1 MGWLVSGLGCG
12 LGLGFGSSCSR
23 ALPAQ
28 FSLSLLSACF
38 RESLARAM
46 DATIYP
52 DGVTVEATLK
62 QVWQSTNLPA
72 QFRVKMATQGLTEL
86 SIFAGISDTLTG
98 FKESISTFFEEA
110 ELGATPPARILSLT
124 RMGTAWEFARSL
136 VKEKEANRT
145 RLLEDPH
152 RIPEISIT
160 EYTKISNR
168 TPRAEQAVR

>member
-1 MGWLVSGLGCG
+1 
-12 LGLGFGSSCSR
+12 
-23 ALPAQ
+23 
-28 FSLSLLSACF
+28 
-38 RESLARAM
+38 M

-62 QVWQSTNLPA
+62 PAWQSTNLPA

-86 SIFAGISDTLTG
+86 SIFAGTSDTLTG
-98 FKESISTFFEEA
+98 LKESISTFFEES

-136 VKEKEANRT
+136 VKEKEANRA
-145 RLLEDPH
+145 RLLEHPH

-160 EYTKISNR
+160 EYTNYRKAFLDGHPEQFLTEHREPNKR
-168 TPRAEQAVR
+168 FVEKVQAENSREPQRC

>member
-1 MGWLVSGLGCG
+1 
-12 LGLGFGSSCSR
+12 
-23 ALPAQ
+23 
-28 FSLSLLSACF
+28 
-38 RESLARAM
+38 M

-86 SIFAGISDTLTG
+86 SIFAGISDTLSG
-98 FKESISTFFEEA
+98 FKESISTFFEES
-110 ELGATPPARILSLT
+110 ELGATTPARILSLT

-136 VKEKEANRT
+136 VKEANRT

-152 RIPEISIT
+152 RIPEISTT
-160 EYTKISNR
+160 EYTVKLSLMLILNNF
-168 TPRAEQAVR
+168 